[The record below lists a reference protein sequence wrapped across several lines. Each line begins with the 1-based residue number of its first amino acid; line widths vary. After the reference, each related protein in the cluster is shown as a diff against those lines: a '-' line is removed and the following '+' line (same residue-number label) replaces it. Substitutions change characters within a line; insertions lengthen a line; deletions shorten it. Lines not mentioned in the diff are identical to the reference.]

1 MRIIPENSL
10 PLSQITRGHFP
21 ENQGFHY
28 VVLRRDEIVSEN
40 ESTMSWSEVEP
51 ELNEENEST
60 MGLNKL
66 EPELIEENESN
77 KECGKFSTECL
88 WKYWKKIFFYALTQ
102 SDNTFP
108 AMFVALFKI
117 LLLSSHVSMPSEKK
131 QWDSSPRLYVNDHIV
146 FPKDNSVPGENHVN
160 VKQQVNFRGFIVV
173 LSWKLDVLS
182 TIRDG
187 TAHGMFH

>member
-1 MRIIPENSL
+1 
-10 PLSQITRGHFP
+10 
-21 ENQGFHY
+21 
-28 VVLRRDEIVSEN
+28 
-40 ESTMSWSEVEP
+40 MSWSEVEP

-77 KECGKFSTECL
+77 KECGNIFDRMPLEIL
-88 WKYWKKIFFYALTQ
+88 EKIFFYALAQ

-187 TAHGMFH
+187 TAHGLFH